1 MEEFERNIRENALR
15 GIFPFWAEL
24 ASSDRE
30 LLLNKVVPKEYAAGA
45 TIKQPSEECGGVL
58 LVISGRLRAYFT
70 GEEGREI
77 TLYRLS
83 AGDLCILTA
92 SCTLANI
99 TFQIAIESETKS
111 TSYQIFAAT
120 WEDISS
126 RNAAVSRFSMAVIT
140 KRFSDVMWVLDQMIS
155 KNLGQRISSFLAE
168 QRELSDSDTLFLTHE
183 VIARNLGT
191 SREVISRLLKYFE
204 ADGVISQKRGVITIL
219 DRNKLLR

>member
-1 MEEFERNIRENALR
+1 MEEHKRNIRETALVD
-15 GIFPFWAEL
+15 IFPFWEEL
-24 ASSDRE
+24 ASTDKE
-30 LLLNKVVPKEYAAGA
+30 LLLNRIVHKEYAAGV

-83 AGDLCILTA
+83 ARDLCILTA
-92 SCTLANI
+92 SCTLSNI
-99 TFQIAIESETKS
+99 TLQMAIETEVR
-111 TSYQIFAAT
+111 TSLYQISSAT

-140 KRFSDVMWVLDQMIS
+140 KRFADVMWVLDQMIS
-155 KNLGQRISSFLAE
+155 KNLGQRIASFLVE
-168 QRELSDSDTLFLTHE
+168 QSVLSDSDTLYLTHE
-183 VIARNLGT
+183 AIAHNLGT
-191 SREVISRLLKYFE
+191 SREVISRLLKYYE

-219 DRNKLLR
+219 DRSKLLK